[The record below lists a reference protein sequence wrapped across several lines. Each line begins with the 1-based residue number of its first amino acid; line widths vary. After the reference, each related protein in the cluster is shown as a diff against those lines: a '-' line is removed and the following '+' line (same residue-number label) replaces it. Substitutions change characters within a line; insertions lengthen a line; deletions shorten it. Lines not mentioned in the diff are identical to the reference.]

1 MGRADPS
8 LSPGSHSGLG
18 RGLGSQEGRA
28 ARPSSRGLGT
38 KAEAPGLWR
47 CPVQG
52 PRPPLPWAAVV
63 TEPANLMPGGVGQ
76 ARPEPGVTF
85 HVGGWGCVVGV
96 EAARDPR
103 LVTPL
108 RLSTGSPSPYLTLLF
123 IAVIY

>member
-1 MGRADPS
+1 MWAGWTPAS
-8 LSPGSHSGLG
+8 LPAAIPG
-18 RGLGSQEGRA
+18 QDEAWA
-28 ARPSSRGLGT
+28 ARRAGPPALPRGLGT
-38 KAEAPGLWR
+38 RAEAPGLWR

-52 PRPPLPWAAVV
+52 PRPPLPGAAVV
-63 TEPANLMPGGVGQ
+63 TEPANLMPGGVEQ

-85 HVGGWGCVVGV
+85 HVRGWGYVVGV

>member
-1 MGRADPS
+1 M
-8 LSPGSHSGLG
+8 
-18 RGLGSQEGRA
+18 
-28 ARPSSRGLGT
+28 
-38 KAEAPGLWR
+38 
-47 CPVQG
+47 QG

-85 HVGGWGCVVGV
+85 HVRGWGCVVGV
-96 EAARDPR
+96 EAARDPW